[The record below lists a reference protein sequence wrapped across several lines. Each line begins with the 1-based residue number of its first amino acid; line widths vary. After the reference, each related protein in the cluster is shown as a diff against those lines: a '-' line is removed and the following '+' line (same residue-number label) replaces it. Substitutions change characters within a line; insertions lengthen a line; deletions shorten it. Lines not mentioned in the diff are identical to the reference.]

1 MPAVLARFFQVAGVV
16 ALIGATVM
24 AAPLR
29 AQDEGE
35 VPPESASESAPAD
48 IEKRLRRIEDS
59 IIDMRAMIGALQ
71 SFAPGD
77 SDTAAPRDGISGQD
91 RSVDPA
97 DPLADSGDDPSGEPD
112 AMSGDDMNGD
122 AAPASGPSPELN
134 QLEIQVQALAAQLS
148 EVVQRLDR
156 IEAATGR
163 PTADAEDGPDMAEA
177 QPSPEADA
185 TDQEAGAS
193 EPDSDTGFGTTTVQN
208 PTDEE
213 DDGAASWSDETTTAQ
228 ADEAADPE
236 AQAMFTQAYDALQ
249 AEDYSAARDGFNAF
263 LESYPDDP
271 LANTARYWLA
281 DASFA
286 MGEYVDAAN
295 NFVKVYNTAPR
306 GEKAEE
312 TLLKLAIALR
322 RLDRPESAC
331 DALSRLD
338 GRLESKPAQF
348 RERVAD
354 ERSRSECG

>member
-16 ALIGATVM
+16 ALIGATIM

-35 VPPESASESAPAD
+35 VPSESASESAPAD

-77 SDTAAPRDGISGQD
+77 NNAPAARNGTSGQD
-91 RSVDPA
+91 MSVDPA
-97 DPLADSGDDPSGEPD
+97 DPLADSGGDPFGEPD
-112 AMSGDDMNGD
+112 STSRRSTSGD
-122 AAPASGPSPELN
+122 AAPASGPSPELD

-148 EVVQRLDR
+148 EVVKRLDR
-156 IEAATGR
+156 IEAANGQ
-163 PTADAEDGPDMAEA
+163 PTAGPDMAEA
-177 QPSPEADA
+177 QPSPGADA
-185 TDQEAGAS
+185 TDQETGAG
-193 EPDSDTGFGTTTVQN
+193 EPEADSGFGTTTMQD
-208 PTDEE
+208 PAAGE
-213 DDGAASWSDETTTAQ
+213 DDGAASWPDDTMTAQ

-236 AQAMFTQAYDALQ
+236 GQAMFTQAYDALQ
-249 AEDYSAARDGFNAF
+249 AEDYAAARDGFSAF
-263 LESYPDDP
+263 LETYPDDP

-286 MGEYVDAAN
+286 MGEYVEAAN

-312 TLLKLAIALR
+312 TLLKLAIVLR

-331 DALSRLD
+331 DALGRLD

-354 ERSRSECG
+354 ERSRSGCG

>member
-1 MPAVLARFFQVAGVV
+1 MPSVLVRFFQFAGVV
-16 ALIGATVM
+16 ALAGATVLGT
-24 AAPLR
+24 PVK
-29 AQDEGE
+29 AQDDGE
-35 VPPESASESAPAD
+35 AASEATPANM
-48 IEKRLRRIEDS
+48 EKRLRRIEDS

-71 SFAPGD
+71 SFAPEDGN
-77 SDTAAPRDGISGQD
+77 APAPRTGASGQD
-91 RSVDPA
+91 LSVDPA
-97 DPLADSGDDPSGEPD
+97 DPLAESGSDPFGEPE
-112 AMSGDDMNGD
+112 AMSGDAVSGD
-122 AAPASGPSPELN
+122 APPASGPSPELD

-148 EVVQRLDR
+148 EVVKRLNR
-156 IEAATGR
+156 LEAATGQ
-163 PTADAEDGPDMAEA
+163 PTAEPNGESDMAEA
-177 QPSPEADA
+177 QPSLGATTTDQQIASESPEA
-185 TDQEAGAS
+185 
-193 EPDSDTGFGTTTVQN
+193 DTGFGTTTVQN
-208 PTDEE
+208 PDTEE
-213 DDGAASWSDETTTAQ
+213 DDGAASWPDDTMTAQ

-249 AEDYSAARDGFNAF
+249 AEDYPAARDGFNAF
-263 LESYPDDP
+263 LETYPDDP
-271 LANTARYWLA
+271 LANTARYWMA

-312 TLLKLAIALR
+312 TLLKLAIVLR

-354 ERSRSECG
+354 ERSRSGCG